1 MQQKKFVEPVLK
13 VIFLGG
19 VGEIGKNMTAL
30 EFGEDIIIID
40 CGSTFPTTDTPGV
53 DLIIPDPAYLLL
65 NKDKIRGI
73 VITQIGRAHV

>member
-40 CGSTFPTTDTPGV
+40 CGSTFPTSTH
-53 DLIIPDPAYLLL
+53 PAW
-65 NKDKIRGI
+65 I
-73 VITQIGRAHV
+73 